1 MDALVHNK
9 TFKGRPAVRD
19 VVSSTPIITDFQY
32 YLLVVVAWSIPVAL
46 TLLSVTQ
53 QAIFASTILA
63 AVISGGILLFK
74 PGSAL
79 VALPFFAL
87 LSPVAGFLEI
97 LDAHLLLSDILFIL
111 LAIQFIILFF
121 QKQITFNARYSS
133 LIIIVT
139 ILFLISCI
147 AGFAT
152 GTLVSVKPVLYL
164 LQLAIVYFYTTT
176 FAKGEKGWSLVINA
190 WLIAAFLGS
199 LLLIQAFIT
208 GQPLASFKY
217 GFDAQLMARENL
229 KYLFQASYYYAGFH
243 YVLGIAIVILF
254 LRVLVCTSNLTRLFI
269 LMVLAVFVTA
279 LVIMANRTA
288 MFSAAIA
295 IAGVL
300 FLSFHL
306 QKKKR
311 FKVLLLLVAVLIMA
325 SFFLSAG
332 LLQFLGENQA
342 DLWVARLSG
351 GSEARWE
358 VYVQALTSW
367 FTYPLHLLTGMGP
380 DFLDGSGDTSISAA
394 FKFSSVTGVTQ
405 GTVDSGWVSY
415 LIELGVFTFAVLVAL
430 FVKSISSVLKYLKQ
444 INYEGIDKSQA
455 VYVLGALFF
464 ISVALTTQ
472 MLGYTKL
479 TWLPFQL
486 LIIGFMHKD
495 LTVSNKGGRERSAVP
510 VEGPGVQLKAPSR
523 L

>member
-1 MDALVHNK
+1 MDAIVHNK
-9 TFKGRPAVRD
+9 TFKGRPAARD

-32 YLLVVVAWSIPVAL
+32 YVLVVVAWSIPVAL

-53 QAIFASTILA
+53 QAVFASTILA

-87 LSPVAGFLEI
+87 LSPVAGFLEV
-97 LDAHLLLSDILFIL
+97 LDAHFLLSDILFIL
-111 LAIQFIILFF
+111 LAIQFVILFF
-121 QKQITFNARYSS
+121 QKQITFSSRYSS
-133 LIIIVT
+133 LIIGVT
-139 ILFLISCI
+139 ILFLMSCLV
-147 AGFAT
+147 GFAT
-152 GTLVSVKPVLYL
+152 GTLVSVKPVIYL

-176 FAKGEKGWSLVINA
+176 FATDEKGWSLVINA

-199 LLLIQAFIT
+199 LLLIQAFMT
-208 GQPLASFKY
+208 GQPLANFKY
-217 GFDAQLMARENL
+217 GFDSQLMARESL
-229 KYLFQASYYYAGFH
+229 KYLFQATYYYAGFH
-243 YVLGIAIVILF
+243 YILGIAIVILF
-254 LRVLVCTSNLTRLFI
+254 LRVLVCTSNLTRLII

-300 FLSFHL
+300 FLSFYL
-306 QKKKR
+306 QKRKK
-311 FKVLLLLVAVLIMA
+311 FKVLLLLIALLLIA
-325 SFFLSAG
+325 SFFLFGG
-332 LLQFLGENQA
+332 LLQYLGDKQA

-358 VYVQALTSW
+358 VYVQALTNW
-367 FTYPLHLLTGMGP
+367 FSYPLQLLAGMGP
-380 DFLDGSGDTSISAA
+380 DFLDGSGDTSMSAA

-415 LIELGVFTFAVLVAL
+415 LIELGVVAFAILVSL
-430 FVKSISSVLKYLKQ
+430 FIKSISSVLKYLKQ
-444 INYEGIDKSQA
+444 IDDDSIHNTQA

-464 ISVALTTQ
+464 IAVALSTQ

-486 LIIGFMHKD
+486 LIIGLMHKNLSVGD
-495 LTVSNKGGRERSAVP
+495 NVGSERSVVTGGRS
-510 VEGPGVQLKAPSR
+510 GVRLKSSSP
-523 L
+523 